1 MRVLITS
8 VMETLK
14 RHVLNI
20 SNMNRFINVVSAWKK
35 FKHSVGFEV
44 EVGVV
49 TVLAEGEAWLART
62 GGVGGISGSDIIL
75 SGPTPAEDW
84 NQQ

>member
-14 RHVLNI
+14 RHILNI
-20 SNMNRFINVVSAWKK
+20 SNMNRFINVVSAREK
-35 FKHSVGFEV
+35 FEHSVGLEV

-62 GGVGGISGSDIIL
+62 GRVGGLSGSDIIL
-75 SGPTPAEDW
+75 SGPTLAEDW
-84 NQQ
+84 DQQ